1 MNAIKAYFKLV
12 LNKEQVFD
20 QVIRP
25 KARKSLPTVL
35 SKEEIKKII
44 ASTNNTKHLLLLKM
58 AYGMGLR
65 VSELI
70 ELMVKNIDQNRNIV
84 HIVCSKG
91 KKDRY
96 VNLPISIIPL
106 LNDYLKEYQP
116 KNYLFEGQFQEKY
129 TTRSAQAVFKT
140 Q

>member
-1 MNAIKAYFKLV
+1 
-12 LNKEQVFD
+12 
-20 QVIRP
+20 
-25 KARKSLPTVL
+25 
-35 SKEEIKKII
+35 
-44 ASTNNTKHLLLLKM
+44 
-58 AYGMGLR
+58 MGLR